1 MKKEHTM
8 STIDDLRKNVDLT
21 PLYAAVGVTDLA
33 VEKAREA
40 RERAAKVSVEV
51 RADLEPATVQRR
63 ATNAVEQAKEIPAAA
78 LNGSLTA
85 AGKMAE
91 GYEALA
97 ERGQHLVERIRK
109 QRATEELIHQAESTV
124 ARSKGAVTTARK
136 AVDEVERSAKATLTT
151 GRKEAAHVV
160 DAVTEEARVAGAE
173 VKASAER
180 TRTAAKRTT
189 TTAKKAT
196 KRTQSSAKG
205 AATSARK
212 TSTAT
217 TKATKK
223 AAEKV
228 GA

>member
-1 MKKEHTM
+1 MLA
-8 STIDDLRKNVDLT
+8 IDDLRNNVDLT
-21 PLYAAVGVTDLA
+21 PIYAAVGVTDLA

-40 RERAAKVSVEV
+40 REQATKMSVEV

-63 ATNAVEQAKEIPAAA
+63 AANVVDQAMEIPATA

-85 AGKMAE
+85 AGKVAE

-97 ERGQHLVERIRK
+97 ERGEHLVERIRT
-109 QRATEELIHQAESTV
+109 QRATQELVHQAESTV

-136 AVDEVERSAKATLTT
+136 AATEVERSAKATITT

-160 DAVTEEARVAGAE
+160 DTLSEEARVAGSE
-173 VKASAER
+173 VKES
-180 TRTAAKRTT
+180 AKRTRSAARRT
-189 TTAKKAT
+189 NTTAKNAT
-196 KRTQSSAKG
+196 KRTQSSSKG
-205 AATSARK
+205 AVTSARK
-212 TSTAT
+212 TTKAT

-223 AAEKV
+223 AAEEV